1 MTYLHYGHQQITD
14 EDIEEVV
21 KALKSDWLTQGPCV
35 TAFEN
40 AVCEKVGSDYGV
52 SCTNGTSAL
61 HLAIVAAGVKKG
73 DYVIAPAMTFAA
85 SANCARFEGAEV
97 LFADIDNKTTVTMS
111 VDSCRAL
118 LEKARKED
126 KPVKAVVTVDM
137 TGHLCNMEAFAKLK
151 KEFGFVWIQDA
162 CHSIGGSW
170 TSSDG
175 KTYRVGEYK
184 EVDMTAFSFHPVKH
198 ITTGEGGM
206 VVTHNEEYAKTM
218 RLYRTHGIV
227 RDEAAFINKD
237 EAYDADGNLNPW
249 YSEMQT
255 LGYNYRLTDFQAAL
269 GISQLKRLDYSI
281 QRRRQIA
288 DLYRKEM
295 QDCKLVEFPYVEKN
309 VGHAYHLVVAL
320 IDFEKAGKS
329 RAMVMKYLRDHEI
342 GTQVHYLPLP
352 MMPYYAKT
360 CDAATVPNAV
370 AYYRKAL
377 SLPCYPQ
384 LTDDDVKRVCSALK
398 KALE

>member
-1 MTYLHYGHQQITD
+1 MDFIIENNILKDYKGHDTKVFIPEGIKEIAD
-14 EDIEEVV
+14 DCFFGNEDIEEVV

-118 LEKARKED
+118 LEKARKEG

-184 EVDMTAFSFHPVKH
+184 EVDMTACSFRPVKH

-237 EAYDADGNLNPW
+237 DAL
-249 YSEMQT
+249 
-255 LGYNYRLTDFQAAL
+255 
-269 GISQLKRLDYSI
+269 
-281 QRRRQIA
+281 
-288 DLYRKEM
+288 
-295 QDCKLVEFPYVEKN
+295 
-309 VGHAYHLVVAL
+309 VAL
-320 IDFEKAGKS
+320 RYCSNLKDRLLSVTTF
-329 RAMVMKYLRDHEI
+329 
-342 GTQVHYLPLP
+342 LPD
-352 MMPYYAKT
+352 T
-360 CDAATVPNAV
+360 I
-370 AYYRKAL
+370 L
-377 SLPCYPQ
+377 STSSNSTAPRIFL
-384 LTDDDVKRVCSALK
+384 L
-398 KALE
+398 